1 MKSSLLLFALWA
13 IIPLFSK
20 FTSDAAAVKTSET
33 LENIPVQLRDIY
45 LAELGV
51 REASNHNDGS
61 RVEEYLHCV
70 GLKKGS
76 PWCAAYVCFCL
87 GKAGIRNPRSG
98 YCPNLFPAG
107 KVIWERKFKV
117 EGSELRVG
125 GQQSAAPNP
134 QLATL
139 TAALPATHNSQPA
152 THILQLT
159 THTPSPGDVFGIWF
173 PEKGRI
179 AHVGFIDE
187 WGEKY
192 AVTVEGN
199 TNEAGSRDG
208 DGVYRKRRP
217 ISSLYKISRYR

>member
-1 MKSSLLLFALWA
+1 MKTTLLFLLITLIIRNNAGLDPSHARPFRDAQKAVISSLAD
-13 IIPLFSK
+13 S
-20 FTSDAAAVKTSET
+20 TR
-33 LENIPVQLRDIY
+33 QLRQIY
-45 LAELGV
+45 TRELGV

-87 GKAGIRNPRSG
+87 GKAGIPNPRSG

-117 EGSELRVG
+117 EGSKLKVES
-125 GQQSAAPNP
+125 QQTAAPNP
-134 QLATL
+134 QP
-139 TAALPATHNSQPA
+139 AALTTTSPATRNS
-152 THILQLT
+152 QLT
-159 THTPSPGDVFGIWF
+159 TQYPSPGDVFGIWF
-173 PEKGRI
+173 PDKGRI
-179 AHVGFIDE
+179 AHVGFIDN

-208 DGVYRKRRP
+208 DGVYRKRRL